1 MYVKSQSIAWTSI
14 TTFWWALQTQTDW
27 IIFEP
32 ARTHHLGLKA
42 QSFENPIF
50 TFWCFSL
57 KAVYNSCK
65 LQGLLQVAKFLF
77 MYSFTPINIVFLFR
91 HLPTKIVIF
100 INGCYQISVV
110 IVFPFLVAGFANIPP
125 TFLISC
131 EVQTR
136 YSKILKYS
144 EQYIRDHLSGTKVR
158 IWICSEYDAVF
169 NFFCILSCNLTKLFS
184 LFYIISLIR
193 IRFWI
198 FQTVDLYFV
207 CF

>member
-1 MYVKSQSIAWTSI
+1 MSTTNTSRVSHFWASHNIPFGSQGSELW
-14 TTFWWALQTQTDW
+14 
-27 IIFEP
+27 EP
-32 ARTHHLGLKA
+32 K
-42 QSFENPIF
+42 F
-50 TFWCFSL
+50 TFWYFSL
-57 KAVYNSCK
+57 KAVYNFFK

-136 YSKILKYS
+136 YSKKLKYS
-144 EQYIRDHLSGTKVR
+144 DQYIRDHLSGTKIR

-169 NFFCILSCNLTKLFS
+169 NFFCIPSYNLTYSFT
-184 LFYIISLIR
+184 LFYIIFFIR
-193 IRFWI
+193 IRLWI
-198 FQTVDLYFV
+198 FQTVNFHFV